1 KYRNC
6 THLIAKKLCKS
17 EKVLAACAAG
27 KWILTQEYI
36 INSAKS
42 GRWLDETTYE
52 WGYEIEKDTHYSPQM
67 QSAPKR
73 WRKELTRSGAPGA
86 FHGWKVVLPVKEGD
100 KRMASFRR
108 ILEAGKA
115 TICSSQNAEDN
126 VTHIFIN
133 KNSFPMQNKECLS
146 EAQYY
151 PFQYLGDYLLENEI
165 KNTEDAQAN
174 HFLTS
179 EEADQIKTNMQLAEM
194 KNAVI
199 KHMYFAA
206 VTYFLWTFIFHLF
219 LLNFNGCTS
228 SASQQSVSSSSAK
241 MQANA
246 ALYSLLNIKALQKVP
261 PDAERSSSVF
271 YHPSVTLANKLKTA
285 SPLPPKCNAKRIRGK
300 LCAIKIFRALKST
313 GINTCVI
320 YSITCFSD
328 MLCGNRRTREIK
340 QLHGL
345 WFYNVKNTNLSR
357 GTCYILEGLVEENL
371 FLDVITELAGG
382 PKYSTPPV
390 PILHSLLEQVLL
402 GNADAVFCAKL
413 SHVLYIVL
421 QCDPPWKSPSM
432 LKYYLD
438 LLQCPVCKKGTWSL
452 IEMLVRSCL
461 YCKTICHA
469 VSGREDEQK
478 VAHKALLKFFFDLVK
493 AEVEFLTKS
502 LVEGTNSQHQ
512 QVMPQ
517 TVLLKTFWLGSE
529 TLVLFTKHINILAD
543 WVILSHREWSRKND
557 AFRCEIAYL
566 LNAIL
571 GTVVEYWIISSLLL
585 DRNMFHQIADGLAH
599 YIAISCD
606 DFLIGELETFICSI
620 PSPWLQM
627 FVAEAVFKKM
637 CLQRNVT
644 ISREPLSLQKIVC
657 SYLPALREVNMHETG
672 KIDKAKKN
680 KKKLGQRPCSES
692 QRALQMLNGDKQN
705 QVKVLPDLP
714 DLNFNN
720 CAPLAKKCRKKAKV
734 EAPNT
739 KENCYFL
746 AEEVQF
752 YRRNIKGET
761 ALHKACISNKVE
773 RLIQLLSSPGT
784 DINAR
789 DYAGWTPLHEACN
802 HGSTVCVH
810 EILQRCPEVDLL
822 SQVDGVTPLHDAL
835 SNGHVEIGKLLLQHG
850 GPVLLQQRDSN
861 GKLPLDYIESMPVKQ
876 ELLNVVHPEENI
888 ERFYERT
895 EKEFFSQQRELWLIL
910 FSKMLLNI
918 CSVYNLSSPFILTL
932 REVACSN
939 GFEVMARDISKMKN
953 KFSADWLV
961 DTYFRELET
970 FQKLPQI
977 LQEISAIKAFFPGEQ
992 MKALLATLETMVE
1005 ACWLF
1010 K

>member
-1 KYRNC
+1 MDGAERRPIVQVTGFGKLEKKALLRWLHKVDCVFIDNKKYRNC

-52 WGYEIEKDTHYSPQM
+52 WGYEIEKDTHYSPRM

-73 WRKELTRSGAPGA
+73 WREELTRSGTPGA

-108 ILEAGKA
+108 ILQAGKA

-126 VTHIFIN
+126 ITHIFIN
-133 KNSFPMQNKECLS
+133 KNSFPIQNKECLS

-194 KNAVI
+194 KNGVI

-206 VTYFLWTFIFHLF
+206 VIKHRFDQKYQ
-219 LLNFNGCTS
+219 LN
-228 SASQQSVSSSSAK
+228 
-241 MQANA
+241 
-246 ALYSLLNIKALQKVP
+246 
-261 PDAERSSSVF
+261 
-271 YHPSVTLANKLKTA
+271 
-285 SPLPPKCNAKRIRGK
+285 KCNPK
-300 LCAIKIFRALKST
+300 
-313 GINTCVI
+313 
-320 YSITCFSD
+320 
-328 MLCGNRRTREIK
+328 
-340 QLHGL
+340 
-345 WFYNVKNTNLSR
+345 VKNTDLSR

-382 PKYSTPPV
+382 PTYSTPPV
-390 PILHSLLEQVLL
+390 PLLHSLLEQVLL

-452 IEMLVRSCL
+452 IEVLVRSCL

-543 WVILSHREWSRKND
+543 WVILSHREWSTKND

-627 FVAEAVFKKM
+627 FVAEAVFKQM

-657 SYLPALREVNMHETG
+657 SYLPALREVSMHETG

-734 EAPNT
+734 EALNT

-888 ERFYERT
+888 ERFYEHI

-939 GFEVMARDISKMKN
+939 GFEVMARDISKVKN

-961 DTYFRELET
+961 GTYFRELET

-1010 K
+1010 KT